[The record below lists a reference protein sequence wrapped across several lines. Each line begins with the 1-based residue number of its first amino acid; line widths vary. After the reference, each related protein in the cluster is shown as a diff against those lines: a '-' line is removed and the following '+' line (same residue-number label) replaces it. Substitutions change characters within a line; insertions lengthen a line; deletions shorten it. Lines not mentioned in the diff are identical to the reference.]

1 MGYTVCQPQNVLS
14 KFSGGSNYVQI
25 FENIDVRI
33 PMAKFEMSKDRTHLL
48 RDHLMWT
55 CITVPDDPLKNND
68 VLKVL
73 PGRPHHFKRHFV
85 VHIAGRGL
93 SCSPVDGIRVFI
105 QPTCVDAANCPTILP
120 CVSLRE
126 YTMTDLT
133 VCKFRCE
140 SQEFLDFA
148 LVDIASFNLHAEVS
162 IVREV
167 CEIWFSKLY

>member
-1 MGYTVCQPQNVLS
+1 MCQSENVPL

-25 FENIDVRI
+25 FENIAVHTS
-33 PMAKFEMSKDRTHLL
+33 MAKFEMSKDRTHLL
-48 RDHLMWT
+48 GDHLMWT
-55 CITVPDDPLKNND
+55 CMTVPDDPLKNND

-73 PGRPHHFKRHFV
+73 PGRHHHFQRHFV
-85 VHIAGRGL
+85 FHIAGRGL
-93 SCSPVDGIRVFI
+93 SGPPFDGIRVFI
-105 QPTCVDAANCPTILP
+105 QPTCVDAANCPAILL

-148 LVDIASFNLHAEVS
+148 LVDVASYNLHAEVE
-162 IVREV
+162 VREV
-167 CEIWFSKLY
+167 CEIWFSKPY